1 MSEEHTNYDRR
12 SVANVCSRLDAEY
25 VNSQFIGLIRY
36 WIRNQVQQSYVS
48 SLDLEQIANDSML
61 DFITKIVQIE
71 ELPPP
76 KLKGLCRVITKR
88 RVLEEVRKVDCEKRI
103 GPSHLVSL
111 EEAMGVPDSHS
122 RSFPI
127 AQAETN
133 DLKNI
138 LLKALSSRQQTIVK
152 MVIEGHTQKEIAE
165 TLNVSTKTIHRKQTS
180 IAKRVRT
187 TQSEFTSDEL
197 IADRLIEKNRPK
209 TKDQH
214 DSHRYQRKK
223 FQKNM
228 SAGFKISLSSIARE
242 DACAEP
248 QVSFDVF
255 FFDSMPSA

>member
-1 MSEEHTNYDRR
+1 
-12 SVANVCSRLDAEY
+12 V
-25 VNSQFIGLIRY
+25 F
-36 WIRNQVQQSYVS
+36 
-48 SLDLEQIANDSML
+48 
-61 DFITKIVQIE
+61 
-71 ELPPP
+71 
-76 KLKGLCRVITKR
+76 
-88 RVLEEVRKVDCEKRI
+88 EEVRKVDCEKRI

-133 DLKNI
+133 DLENI

-165 TLNVSTKTIHRKQTS
+165 TLNVSTKTIHREQTS

-228 SAGFKISLSSIARE
+228 SAGFKISLSSIKTE